1 MSTQPLISVV
11 IATYNCT
18 ALLERTLLSVFDQKT
33 DWELLLVDGGSTD
46 GTVDIIRKHAQHVK
60 WWVSEA
66 DKGIYDAWNKGIT
79 HASGEWI
86 LFLGAGDTLSANAFE
101 TYAAYARENP
111 GLDYICARQAQVYD
125 DGRIMRYKGAPWKW
139 SAFQH
144 RMTVTHV
151 GSWHAR
157 AAFERYGLFDAS
169 YRVCGDY
176 EWLLRPG
183 QQLKAGFID
192 QVLAQMLV
200 GGISDANDKVFTES
214 SRAKI
219 ETAKRSV
226 IVVQLEEFMAR
237 WRKKIRKWIYPS

>member
-1 MSTQPLISVV
+1 LTDQPLVSVV
-11 IATYNCT
+11 IATYNC
-18 ALLERTLLSVFDQKT
+18 APLLERTLLSVLAQKT
-33 DWELLLVDGGSTD
+33 NWELVLVDGGSAD
-46 GTVDIIRKHAQHVK
+46 GTVDIIQKYADRIS

-79 HASGEWI
+79 HSTGQWV
-86 LFLGAGDTLSANAFE
+86 LFLGAGDTLIGQAFE
-101 TYAAYARENP
+101 VYAAFVAENP
-111 GLDYICARQAQVYD
+111 GLDFICARQAQVYE
-125 DGRIMRYKGAPWKW
+125 DGRIMRYKGEPWKW
-139 SAFQH
+139 SAFRH

-151 GSWHAR
+151 GCWHAR
-157 AAFERYGLFDAS
+157 LAFKNYGLFDAS

-183 QQLKAGFID
+183 KNLKAGYIN

-200 GGISDANDKVFTES
+200 GGISDANEKVFTES

-226 IVVQLEEFMAR
+226 VLVQLEETMAR